1 MTETAAPLTAPDATE
16 APEPRRP
23 ALSPSRASDFK
34 HCPLL
39 YRFRAID
46 RLPETPSP
54 VQVRG
59 IVVHAVLEE
68 LFGLPAA
75 ERLPERAHELVAP
88 VWRRVREERP
98 ELAELFDG
106 GADGATLDEWLASA
120 GELLDGYF
128 GLEDP
133 RLVHPEAR
141 ELLVETELAS
151 GVLLRGYID
160 RLDAAPTGELRVVDY
175 KSGVAPR
182 EFNEAKALFQMKFYA
197 VALWRLRGVV
207 PRQLRLMYLADRQS
221 LTYTPD
227 EAELARFE
235 RTLDAIWQAIL
246 KAGRTGD
253 FRPNPGRLCDWCSHK
268 ERCPA
273 FGGTPPEYPG
283 WPEPGAGEESAL
295 DRAD

>member
-1 MTETAAPLTAPDATE
+1 MTDTAAPILDPAADLVPQ
-16 APEPRRP
+16 PRRP

-46 RLPETPSP
+46 RLPETPTP

-75 ERLPERAHELVAP
+75 ERVPERAHELVAP
-88 VWRRVREERP
+88 VWHRLQEERP
-98 ELAELFDG
+98 ELADLF
-106 GADGATLDEWLASA
+106 GADSGDQSLAEWLASA
-120 GELLDGYF
+120 GELLDSYF

-133 RLVHPEAR
+133 RLLEPEAR
-141 ELLVETELAS
+141 ELLVETELGS
-151 GVLLRGYID
+151 GVLLRGYVD
-160 RLDAAPTGELRVVDY
+160 RLDVAPTGELRVVDY
-175 KSGVAPR
+175 KTGTAPR

-197 VALWRLRGVV
+197 VTLWRLRGVV
-207 PRQLRLMYLADRQS
+207 PRQLRLMYLADGQS
-221 LTYTPD
+221 LTYAPD

-235 RTLDAIWQAIL
+235 RTLDAIWTAIL

-253 FRPNPGRLCDWCSHK
+253 FRPNPGKLCDWCSHK

-283 WPEPGAGEESAL
+283 WPEPNGGDESVV

>member
-1 MTETAAPLTAPDATE
+1 MTDTAVSVAIPVDEVPA
-16 APEPRRP
+16 PRRP

-54 VQVRG
+54 AQVRG
-59 IVVHAVLEE
+59 IIVHAVLEE
-68 LFGLPAA
+68 LFGLPA
-75 ERLPERAHELVAP
+75 EEWLPERAHALVGPA
-88 VWRRVREERP
+88 WQRVREERP
-98 ELAELFDG
+98 ELAELFE
-106 GADGATLDEWLASA
+106 GADDDQALAEWLASA
-120 GELLDGYF
+120 GELIDGYF

-133 RLVHPEAR
+133 RLVAPEAR
-141 ELLVETELAS
+141 ELLVETELDS

-235 RTLDAIWQAIL
+235 RTIDAIWQAIL
-246 KAGRTGD
+246 KAGKTGD
-253 FRPNPGRLCDWCSHK
+253 FRANPGRLCDWCSHK

-283 WPEPGAGEESAL
+283 WPEPDAGDESPL